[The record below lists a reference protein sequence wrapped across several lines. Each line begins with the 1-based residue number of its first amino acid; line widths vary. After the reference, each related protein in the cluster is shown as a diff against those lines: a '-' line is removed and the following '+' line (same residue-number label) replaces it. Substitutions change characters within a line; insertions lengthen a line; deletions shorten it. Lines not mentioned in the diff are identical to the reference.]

1 MKVKQDDWSET
12 SCYHYDRDDWLK
24 SDVELFLSPWV
35 SRVSEI
41 FKIKKKPA
49 KYLVVY
55 ALSLIIIP
63 KRQEILDAALIIFN
77 DRKNFQK
84 KYGTRLIPNAP
95 DLNFLLNP
103 KCIIPPCP
111 RQVNFMDLVDYWAKP
126 INQHTS
132 IGIGQ
137 CRDVVKIVLTLFLSD
152 HTIKLSK
159 KIMWLTENLDN
170 ELFSGNDKINFTR

>member
-1 MKVKQDDWSET
+1 
-12 SCYHYDRDDWLK
+12 
-24 SDVELFLSPWV
+24 
-35 SRVSEI
+35 
-41 FKIKKKPA
+41 
-49 KYLVVY
+49 
-55 ALSLIIIP
+55 
-63 KRQEILDAALIIFN
+63 
-77 DRKNFQK
+77 
-84 KYGTRLIPNAP
+84 
-95 DLNFLLNP
+95 
-103 KCIIPPCP
+103 
-111 RQVNFMDLVDYWAKP
+111 MDLVDYWAKP